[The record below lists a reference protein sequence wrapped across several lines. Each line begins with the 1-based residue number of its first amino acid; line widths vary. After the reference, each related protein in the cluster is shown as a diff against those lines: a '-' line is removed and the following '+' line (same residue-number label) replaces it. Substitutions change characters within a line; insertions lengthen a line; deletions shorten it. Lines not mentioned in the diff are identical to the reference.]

1 MGCATCD
8 HRHLTADL
16 KRMNTVTLPAWVTTT
31 MRSSL
36 NDNDGFT
43 CDDFAAILA
52 DDSGENMAYD
62 KISISLGRLPVRSL
76 DEATSTVDK
85 LCEYVKSSK
94 KTDWRNQ
101 VLILA
106 DDEDQAIHMTQAD
119 NFEKISRTPTRAF
132 SLPIRY
138 ISTPTKRYQA
148 PFREL
153 ARRCSDSWTPA
164 WRIGYTSDTPPT
176 TA

>member
-1 MGCATCD
+1 MGCATYD

-16 KRMNTVTLPAWVTTT
+16 KRMNTVTIPAWVTTT

-52 DDSGENMAYD
+52 DDSGDNMAYD

-101 VLILA
+101 VMILA
-106 DDEDQAIHMTQAD
+106 DDEDQAVHMTQAD
-119 NFEKISRTPTRAF
+119 TFEKISRIP
-132 SLPIRY
+132 P
-138 ISTPTKRYQA
+138 
-148 PFREL
+148 RE
-153 ARRCSDSWTPA
+153 SS
-164 WRIGYTSDTPPT
+164 
-176 TA
+176 